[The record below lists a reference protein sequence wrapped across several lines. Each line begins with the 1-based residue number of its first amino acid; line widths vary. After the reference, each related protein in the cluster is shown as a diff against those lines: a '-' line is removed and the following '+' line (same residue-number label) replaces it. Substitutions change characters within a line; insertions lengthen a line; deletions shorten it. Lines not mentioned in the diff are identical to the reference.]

1 MRAHST
7 AGVALAVPHR
17 AFAWARQAREQRVS
31 GVSIGLPMCGIF
43 ATTRPDLWR
52 NLQPEILA
60 KLDHRGPDAHGA
72 WESPT
77 GDVLLLHTRL
87 SIVGLG
93 PEGTQPAVM
102 PSGEAITFNGEVYNY
117 RDLGAGLTP
126 DAAVSDTQTV
136 IQRIA
141 RDGLAAIDAFR
152 GMYALAYWDPVS
164 RTLSAAR
171 DPWGIKPLYLLDHPS
186 GGVTLSSEI
195 GPLLLHADGRELDP
209 IGIAQYVAFGHT
221 VAQFTCY
228 LRIRKVVPG
237 AVYSWQMTEGRHV
250 NLSVQRIRQAE
261 PNEIPAVGAAM
272 EDSVRAHLTADVEV
286 GVFLSGGIDST
297 LVTAIARAIVPD
309 LHAFTLSFPDSK
321 GMDEGPLA
329 AANARALGVR
339 HTIVPVTASDM
350 LDSLDPLLAATGEP
364 FGDAAALPL
373 LFLARRAASELKVV
387 LTGEGADELFGG
399 YGRYR
404 ISRVLPR
411 HHLPILGDGS
421 AYLADMVYQRRSD
434 RPRSRAVEAILRLG
448 GARSHAA
455 LLGSDLPALMRTTSL
470 GSEIETLLRTDWE
483 GFTHEARGREAA
495 RRFDL
500 GRWLPNTYLEKTDR
514 ATMASSLEART
525 PFLDPVVARAALS
538 AGRPFGKADLRVEL
552 ERRLPGVELPNSKK
566 GLAVPIRE
574 LLNVSLGDDLARVLG
589 SDQSIL
595 RRTLGS
601 ACVSTLAARSE
612 RSASTAYRLAMLGR
626 WEAASNV
633 HS

>member
-1 MRAHST
+1 
-7 AGVALAVPHR
+7 
-17 AFAWARQAREQRVS
+17 
-31 GVSIGLPMCGIF
+31 MCGIF

-52 NLQPEILA
+52 DLQPELLA

-72 WESPT
+72 WESPG

-93 PEGTQPAVM
+93 SEGAQPAVL

-117 RDLGAGLTP
+117 RDLAVGLTHG
-126 DAAVSDTQTV
+126 AAVSDTQTV

-141 RDGLAAIDAFR
+141 RDGLSAMDAFR
-152 GMYALAYWDPVS
+152 GMYALAYWDPAS

-221 VAQFTCY
+221 LPQFTCY

-237 AVYSWQMTEGRHV
+237 AVYSWQMTESRHV
-250 NLSVQRIRQAE
+250 NLSIQRIHQFE
-261 PNEIPAVGAAM
+261 PDEIPTVGAAM

-297 LVTAIARAIVPD
+297 LVTAIAREIVPD
-309 LHAFTLSFPDSK
+309 LHAFTLSFPGSE
-321 GMDEGPLA
+321 GMDESPLA

-350 LDSLDPLLAATGEP
+350 LDSLDTMLATTGEP

-373 LFLARRAASELKVV
+373 LFLARRAAQDLKVV

-404 ISRVLPR
+404 ISRALPR
-411 HHLPILGDGS
+411 HHLPILGDVS
-421 AYLADMVYQRRSD
+421 AHLADVIYQHRSD

-455 LLGSDLPALMRTTSL
+455 LLGSDLPALMRTTSQ
-470 GSEIETLLRTDWE
+470 GREVETLMRTDWE
-483 GFTHEARGREAA
+483 GFTDGAGGREAA

-514 ATMASSLEART
+514 ATMAMSLEART
-525 PFLDPVVARAALS
+525 PFLDPVVARAALA
-538 AGRPFGKADLRVEL
+538 AGRPFGKGDLRVQL
-552 ERRLPGVELPNSKK
+552 ESKLPDVELPNKK
-566 GLAVPIRE
+566 QGLAVPIKT
-574 LLNVSLGDDLARVLG
+574 LLDSSLGSDLERVLG
-589 SDQSIL
+589 SKDSVLQ
-595 RRTLGS
+595 RTLGS
-601 ACVSTLAARSE
+601 DCVLALAE
-612 RSASTAYRLAMLGR
+612 RSTRSLSTAYRLAVFGR
-626 WEAASNV
+626 WEAASHV
-633 HS
+633 VV

>member
-1 MRAHST
+1 
-7 AGVALAVPHR
+7 
-17 AFAWARQAREQRVS
+17 
-31 GVSIGLPMCGIF
+31 MCGIF

-52 NLQPEILA
+52 DLQPELLA
-60 KLDHRGPDAHGA
+60 KLDHRGPDAHGS
-72 WESPT
+72 WESPG

-93 PEGTQPAVM
+93 PEGAQPAAL
-102 PSGEAITFNGEVYNY
+102 PSGQAMTFNGEIYNY
-117 RDLGAGLTP
+117 RDLAVGLSP

-141 RDGLAAIDAFR
+141 RDGLSAMDAFR
-152 GMYALAYWDPVS
+152 GMYALAYWDPAS

-171 DPWGIKPLYLLDHPS
+171 DPWGLKPLYLLDHPS

-221 VAQFTCY
+221 LPQFTCY

-237 AVYSWQMTEGRHV
+237 AVYSWQMTESRHV
-250 NLSVQRIRQAE
+250 NLSIQRIHQFE
-261 PNEIPAVGAAM
+261 PDEVPSVGAAM

-297 LVTAIARAIVPD
+297 LVTAIAREIVPD
-309 LHAFTLSFPDSK
+309 LHAFTLSFPGSE
-321 GMDEGPLA
+321 GMDESPLA

-350 LDSLDPLLAATGEP
+350 LDSLDTLLATTGEP

-373 LFLARRAASELKVV
+373 LFLARRAAQDLKVV

-404 ISRVLPR
+404 ISRALPR
-411 HHLPILGDGS
+411 HHLPLLGDAS
-421 AYLADMVYQRRSD
+421 AHLADMVYSRRSD

-455 LLGSDLPALMRTTSL
+455 LLGSDLPALMHTTSQ
-470 GSEIETLLRTDWE
+470 GREVETLMRADWE
-483 GFTHEARGREAA
+483 GLTDRAHGRQAA

-514 ATMASSLEART
+514 ATMAMSLEART
-525 PFLDPVVARAALS
+525 PFLDPVVARAAL
-538 AGRPFGKADLRVEL
+538 AGGRPFGKDNLRAEL
-552 ERRLPGVELPNSKK
+552 ASRLPEVELPNSKK
-566 GLAVPIRE
+566 GLAVPISD
-574 LLNVSLGDDLARVLG
+574 LLRGSLGDELRRVMGSEDSVLRRVLG
-589 SDQSIL
+589 RD
-595 RRTLGS
+595 
-601 ACVSTLAARSE
+601 CVAALAE
-612 RSASTAYRLAMLGR
+612 RSSRSLTTAYRLAVLGR
-626 WEAASNV
+626 WESMSHVDA
-633 HS
+633 